1 MKLLTG
7 SSIQPDGSNSC
18 LVYSHLPSYWGPAPY
33 LRTQSK
39 MTWHNKN
46 FKQSIQPNIKCIS
59 VQDPDGL
66 YRMHVHEASSV
77 IPPHRGYQ
85 LTGQSCFLSYGQP
98 GASLGLARALSFY
111 FDKHENHIIS
121 CYKDW
126 IQTVQNTLNISEKYY
141 VTYFLIGTI
150 SSMKI
155 ISLATSQGRY

>member
-1 MKLLTG
+1 
-7 SSIQPDGSNSC
+7 
-18 LVYSHLPSYWGPAPY
+18 
-33 LRTQSK
+33 
-39 MTWHNKN
+39 MTWHDKN

-111 FDKHENHIIS
+111 FDKHENHI
-121 CYKDW
+121 
-126 IQTVQNTLNISEKYY
+126 LFP
-141 VTYFLIGTI
+141 VT
-150 SSMKI
+150 KI
-155 ISLATSQGRY
+155 E